1 MLHRTIF
8 LDMMHRTIQLNTTQ
22 IEVILMNT
30 EKINKALA
38 PAVEFNR
45 LVLNNMKT
53 VFSMQTESLKAYAEL
68 GFKNLNDG
76 LDVKNV
82 EDLKTYAESQ
92 QNVIKEVSEQV
103 TRDLEALGEMNAR
116 FVEEARKLSVN
127 K

>member
-1 MLHRTIF
+1 
-8 LDMMHRTIQLNTTQ
+8 
-22 IEVILMNT
+22 MNT

-53 VFSMQTESLKAYAEL
+53 VFSMQTESLRAYAEL

-76 LDVKNV
+76 LDVKSV

-92 QNVIKEVSEQV
+92 QSVIKEVGEQV
-103 TRDLEALGEMNAR
+103 TRDLEALGEMNAK